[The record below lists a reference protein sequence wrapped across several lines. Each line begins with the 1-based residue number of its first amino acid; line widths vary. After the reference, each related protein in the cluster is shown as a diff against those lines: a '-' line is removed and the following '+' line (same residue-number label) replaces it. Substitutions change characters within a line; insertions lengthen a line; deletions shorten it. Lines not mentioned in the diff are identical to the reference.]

1 MDPERW
7 KQVDDLLQSA
17 LRLPPDQRDDF
28 LRRACSGNATL
39 EREVQSLLTSHR
51 EAGNFLQ
58 RPAIEVAARTVAA
71 SQDLEI
77 DQVYAPSEG
86 ETISHYRVIAKLGGG
101 GMGIVYEGEDLR
113 LNRRVALKFLPEHL
127 ARDQTA
133 LARFEREARAASSL
147 NHPNICTIY
156 EVEEH
161 NHQPVI
167 VMELLEG
174 ESLKERI
181 RNGPIATDT
190 LLDYGIQASDALEA
204 AHAKGIIHR
213 DIKPANIFIV
223 AGGRVKVLDFGLA
236 KVVSSHPPETECD
249 EESLTLEGI
258 VPGTAAYMSPEQ
270 VRGEEIDGRS
280 DVFSL
285 GIVLYEMATGK
296 RPFLGKNRVLIMNAI
311 LNAQPVVPTHIN
323 PALPAALDT
332 IIAKTLEK
340 NRERRYQHAGEICSE
355 LKQLK
360 VGKDSEQTIG
370 AAAPAARA
378 RPRMSRIWRL
388 VVAACFGTLII
399 VGGAFLYFHRPRAL
413 TEKDTIVLADFT
425 NTTGD
430 PVFDGTLRQGMA
442 VQLEQSPF
450 LSLVSD
456 GRIQQVL
463 RMMGR
468 SPDGRLTPEIAQE
481 ICERTASAAVL
492 QGTIT
497 SLGSQYVLGLRA
509 KSCRTGEILDEE
521 QVQVAKKEDVLNA
534 LGHVASRFR
543 TRVGESLTTVE
554 KHNTPLAEATTPSL
568 EALKAYSAGWEVSR
582 STGFAAAVPFF
593 NRAIEIDPKFA
604 MAYAALGQM
613 YGDIG
618 ETVLSAENAN
628 KAYQL
633 QNRASDEERFFISH
647 SYDKRVTGDL
657 EKAGQTCELWAQAYP
672 RVELPHAFLSG
683 MISQALGKYEKSVE
697 EAKLAIGIN
706 PDWPVV
712 YSNLA
717 ASYVALDRI
726 DEAEKVLQQASD
738 RKLEM
743 PDFFVQRYI
752 ISFLKGDNAGMER
765 EATEAQGMSGV
776 EEWMSNS
783 ESFVFAYSGHLEEAR
798 EMSRRAADF
807 AREPDRRETEAFY
820 ETDAAVREALFG
832 NASRAG
838 QRGLVA
844 LNLSNGRD
852 VEYRVALALA
862 LSGESSRSKV
872 LTEDLARRFPQD
884 TKVRFAYAPTLRAL
898 LALNHH
904 EPSEAIELLQIA
916 IPYESGILSSGGSEY
931 LLGAGNLYS
940 AYVRGEAYL
949 AAHQGREAAVEFDKI
964 LEHRGIVI
972 SDPIGALAHLQ
983 LGRAYVLTGDKDKA
997 RTAYK
1002 DFFTLW
1008 KNADSNILIL
1018 RNAKAEYAK
1027 LQ

>member
-270 VRGEEIDGRS
+270 VRGKEIDGRS

-311 LNAQPVVPTHIN
+311 LNAQPVVPTHVN

-783 ESFVFAYSGHLEEAR
+783 ESFVLAYSGHLEEAR
-798 EMSRRAADF
+798 KMSRRAADF
-807 AREPDRRETEAFY
+807 AQEPDRRETEAFY

-838 QRGLVA
+838 QRALVA

-852 VEYRVALALA
+852 VE
-862 LSGESSRSKV
+862 
-872 LTEDLARRFPQD
+872 
-884 TKVRFAYAPTLRAL
+884 
-898 LALNHH
+898 
-904 EPSEAIELLQIA
+904 
-916 IPYESGILSSGGSEY
+916 
-931 LLGAGNLYS
+931 
-940 AYVRGEAYL
+940 
-949 AAHQGREAAVEFDKI
+949 
-964 LEHRGIVI
+964 
-972 SDPIGALAHLQ
+972 
-983 LGRAYVLTGDKDKA
+983 
-997 RTAYK
+997 
-1002 DFFTLW
+1002 
-1008 KNADSNILIL
+1008 
-1018 RNAKAEYAK
+1018 
-1027 LQ
+1027 